1 MNNDQGDDI
10 AMQEELTKQR
20 MLAQKKEKK
29 VCTYVLHNYCTL

>member
-10 AMQEELTKQR
+10 VMQEEVTKQR

-29 VCTYVLHNYCTL
+29 VCTYTIIIY